1 MPLVTSTEMFK
12 KAYDGG
18 YAIGAFNVNNM
29 EIIQGITEAAK
40 ECNAP
45 VILQVSSGARK
56 YANRPVEAE
65 KLDYI
70 MECVRFAPSAVNF
83 QPWRF
88 RIVTDEAVLKALYSC
103 YKREWLATAPCIIV
117 ACVDHNESWHRRA
130 DNKDHA
136 DIDIAIAV
144 EHLCLAA
151 AEQGLGTCWVCNFD
165 APQCSEVLGLPENL
179 EPAVLIP
186 VGYAEDEPTEK
197 KRKPLNEILL

>member
-1 MPLVTSTEMFK
+1 MNFLELV
-12 KAYDGG
+12 KARY
-18 YAIGAFNVNNM
+18 
-29 EIIQGITEAAK
+29 
-40 ECNAP
+40 
-45 VILQVSSGARK
+45 SARK

-103 YKREWLATAPCIIV
+103 YKREWLAKYPV
-117 ACVDHNESWHRRA
+117 LVRRA

>member
-1 MPLVTSTEMFK
+1 MPIVLLRLKSW
-12 KAYDGG
+12 
-18 YAIGAFNVNNM
+18 IISWNVY
-29 EIIQGITEAAK
+29 
-40 ECNAP
+40 
-45 VILQVSSGARK
+45 V
-56 YANRPVEAE
+56 
-65 KLDYI
+65 
-70 MECVRFAPSAVNF
+70 FAPSAVNF

-165 APQCSEVLGLPENL
+165 APQCSEVLGLPENFGTGRFDSGRL
-179 EPAVLIP
+179 C
-186 VGYAEDEPTEK
+186 GG
-197 KRKPLNEILL
+197 

>member
-1 MPLVTSTEMFK
+1 MNFLELV
-12 KAYDGG
+12 KARY
-18 YAIGAFNVNNM
+18 
-29 EIIQGITEAAK
+29 
-40 ECNAP
+40 
-45 VILQVSSGARK
+45 SARK

-88 RIVTDEAVLKALYSC
+88 RI
-103 YKREWLATAPCIIV
+103 IV
-117 ACVDHNESWHRRA
+117 ACVNHNESWHRRA